1 MVKSFLDMD
10 IKEQERALNFI
21 MKYKNTYKSVED
33 FKNELNNKI
42 CNYGEGIIFYYDENG
57 IKGKLSIILEL
68 VEKLK
73 VIYINKIICPYED
86 ENILKALIN
95 EAKTIADKYKAK
107 EILIGI
113 RDEKLMNLTKKLGL
127 NKSYSSFKMILK
139 NKSTIYNTL
148 ETVKLSNKNIEDY
161 VNTYNKSFMDM
172 PHGTFIEI
180 EDAKE
185 YLENKDPKE
194 DYFII
199 IKNNEKI
206 GFLSTVI
213 EDNKG
218 FFDIGLIKEYRGKGY
233 GKKLLETAIEFFK
246 EKNVDNICLIVIE
259 KNEVA
264 FEMYKK
270 RGFEVYE
277 KLSDWIEIY
286 L

>member
-1 MVKSFLDMD
+1 MD
-10 IKEQERALNFI
+10 RKEQKGALEFI
-21 MKYKNTYKSVED
+21 SKYKNTYKSIED
-33 FKNELNNKI
+33 FKDELNNKI
-42 CNYGEGIIFYYDENG
+42 CNYGEGIIFYYDNNE
-57 IKGKLSIILEL
+57 IKGKLSIILEV

-73 VIYINKIICPYED
+73 IVYINKVICPYED

-95 EAKTIADKYKAK
+95 EAKTIAKKYGAR
-107 EILIGI
+107 EILLGV
-113 RDEKLMNLTKKLGL
+113 RDDKLNNLLRKIEL

-139 NKSTIYNTL
+139 NKNIIYDTL
-148 ETVKLSNKNIEDY
+148 EKVKLSNNNIEDY
-161 VNTYNKSFMDM
+161 VYAYNKSFMDM

-185 YLENKDPKE
+185 YLENKNSNE

-199 IKNNEKI
+199 TNNNEKI
-206 GFLSTVI
+206 GFLSTMI
-213 EDNKG
+213 QGDKA

-233 GKKLLETAIEFFK
+233 GKKLLETAIEFLK
-246 EKNVDNICLIVIE
+246 GKNVENICLTVIE
-259 KNEVA
+259 KNNVA

-277 KLSDWIEIY
+277 KLSDWIEIS